1 MTFDQVFE
9 LGYLERLHGVQGEVV
24 LVIDAD
30 QPEHYK
36 QLGSIFL
43 DIRGKLIP
51 FFIEKQKQLRKNERL
66 LKLEDI
72 KNEDEASDLVGST
85 VYLPI
90 SQLPPLKEHQYYYHE
105 LIGMVVIDQN
115 QQHVGT
121 ATGVLETPQQML
133 LQFDHEGYEVLCPMH
148 DDIVKKI
155 DKANRSIHLE
165 LPEGLLDVYKS

>member
-30 QPEHYK
+30 EPEHYK

-51 FFIEKQKQLRKNERL
+51 FFIEKQKPLRKNERL
-66 LKLEDI
+66 LKFEDI
-72 KNEDEASDLVGST
+72 KNEAEASDLVGST

-90 SQLPPLKEHQYYYHE
+90 GQLPPLKEHQYYYHE
-105 LIGMVVIDQN
+105 LIGMAVIDQN
-115 QQHVGT
+115 QQNVGT

-133 LQFDHEGYEVLCPMH
+133 LQFDHEGHEVLCPMH
-148 DDIVKKI
+148 DDIVKKV
-155 DKANRSIHLE
+155 DKAARCIYVA

>member
-66 LKLEDI
+66 LKFEDI
-72 KNEDEASDLVGST
+72 KNEAEASDLVGST

-105 LIGMVVIDQN
+105 LIGMAVIHQN
-115 QQHVGT
+115 QQNVGT
-121 ATGVLETPQQML
+121 ATAVLETPQQML
-133 LQFDHEGYEVLCPMH
+133 LQFDHEGHEVLCPMH
-148 DDIVKKI
+148 DDIVKKV
-155 DKANRSIHLE
+155 DKDARCIYVE

>member
-72 KNEDEASDLVGST
+72 KNDAEASDLVGST
-85 VYLPI
+85 VYLPV

-105 LIGMVVIDQN
+105 LIGMAVIDQH
-115 QQHVGT
+115 QQNVGT

-133 LQFDHEGYEVLCPMH
+133 LQFDHEGHEVLCPMH
-148 DDIVKKI
+148 DDIVKKV
-155 DKANRSIHLE
+155 DKAARCIYID

>member
-24 LVIDAD
+24 LVIDAN

-51 FFIEKQKQLRKNERL
+51 FFIEKQKQLRKNEHL

-72 KNEDEASDLVGST
+72 KNEAEASDLVGST
-85 VYLPI
+85 VYLPV

-105 LIGMVVIDQN
+105 LIGMAVIDQN
-115 QQHVGT
+115 QQIVGT

-133 LQFDHEGYEVLCPMH
+133 LQFDHEGHEVLCPMH
-148 DDIVKKI
+148 DDIVKKV
-155 DKANRSIHLE
+155 DKAARCIYLA